1 MSAIPLHLQRRFEQ
15 KWASRFGPPVTINP
29 LKNVGAKAAPATPT
43 VSAARG
49 KSQRKTRRVEAAE
62 P

>member
-15 KWASRFGPPVTINP
+15 KWASRFGPPVTVDP

-43 VSAARG
+43 GRRDARQ
-49 KSQRKTRRVEAAE
+49 KPKKNPPA
-62 P
+62 